1 MRPGVVLPGIEMGRL
16 HNILLQIIT
25 ENGALLLLV
34 FFIFLYFSFYKLV
47 QKIDSLQGK
56 DALINKVLLSLVA
69 GLVFVNLFESNL
81 IYMVSFIAITFWT
94 YLGYFLSLQ
103 EK

>member
-1 MRPGVVLPGIEMGRL
+1 MI
-16 HNILLQIIT
+16 
-25 ENGALLLLV
+25 
-34 FFIFLYFSFYKLV
+34 YFSFYKLV
-47 QKIDSLQGK
+47 NKIDSLHEK
-56 DALINKVLLSLVA
+56 DALINKVLLSLVV